1 MLTFS
6 HPLWLSEKQD
16 SNDHM
21 VDTVGMGYTE
31 RRKLNVEI
39 VEERL
44 SYREGFKKM
53 IESVHRPFAE
63 MEELV
68 RRGTC

>member
-1 MLTFS
+1 
-6 HPLWLSEKQD
+6 
-16 SNDHM
+16 M

-53 IESVHRPFAE
+53 IESVKRPFSE

-68 RRGTC
+68 RRGE